1 MTADDLYNS
10 ISLNLVLLTFE
21 NDYHL
26 WLKDKYKLFQS
37 LIYLAEIKK
46 NQYICHSGYWGLPA
60 LRSPVAPIA
69 APILSSSAGER
80 GLRTNA
86 ESYITFGMWEFG
98 SKSAFLCY
106 VTLKF
111 DGGP

>member
-21 NDYHL
+21 DDYHL

-86 ESYITFGMWEFG
+86 VDETASHDQVAHKIGCLYISLLF
-98 SKSAFLCY
+98 
-106 VTLKF
+106 
-111 DGGP
+111 